1 MIYTTY
7 FAKLDKLPKNI
18 TPISIAGKAPD
29 WYTGL
34 QDKRFAPKYSFF
46 IQWKENHDNEF
57 YTKCFNNQV
66 LANKNPQEMYQSLMQ
81 RVNTEDIAL
90 VCYETPEKF
99 CHRHLVAEW
108 FCQNGIPVQEYQ
120 F

>member
-7 FAKLDKLPKNI
+7 FAKLHELPKNI

-34 QDKRFAPKYSFF
+34 QDKRFAPKYDFF
-46 IQWKENHDNEF
+46 IQWKENHDNDF
-57 YTKCFNNQV
+57 YTECFNSQV
-66 LANKNPQEMYQSLMQ
+66 IADKDPQQMYQSLMQ

-99 CHRHLVAEW
+99 CHRHLVADW
-108 FCQNGIPVQEYQ
+108 FCKNGIPVQEYQ